1 MIDARRIITV
11 GVDCSKLMG
20 GVSAV
25 EIEYSKIY
33 NPWRHVATST
43 TGSSFKKL
51 CYFITGLIK
60 FLYLMIVCPSIEI
73 VHIHGA
79 SYYSFWRK
87 RTIVSI
93 AKAFKKKVVYHCHG
107 AEFKLFTSSHRD
119 VVIKMLHKCDRV
131 VCLSESWK
139 QWFEQECGCENVVII
154 KNIIS
159 EPQLRDVPNKNNNC
173 FKMLFLGELGKRKG
187 IYDLLDV
194 VAELNE
200 HDIQLYCGGNGDV
213 DGILKRV
220 KDLKIEDKFKYLGW
234 VGGDSKIDLLNKCD
248 VFVLP
253 SYNEGLPISVLEA
266 MSYGMPIVST
276 KVGGIPEIV
285 LNGENGFMVEPGD
298 KKGLCDALLKLK
310 DDKSLRRV
318 MGEKSKMLSLPHQ
331 PIYVEKQLQ
340 QMYNSI

>member
-25 EIEYSKIY
+25 EIEYSRIY

-43 TGSSFKKL
+43 TGSSIKKL

-60 FLYLMIVCPSIEI
+60 FLYMMIAHPNIEI

-87 RTIVSI
+87 RTIVNI
-93 AKAFKKKVVYHCHG
+93 AKIFNKKVIFHCHG

-119 VVIKMLHKCDRV
+119 AVLKMLHKCDRV

-159 EPQLRDVPNKNNNC
+159 EPQLLDVLSNDGNC
-173 FKMLFLGELGKRKG
+173 LKMLFLGELGKRKG

-194 VAELNE
+194 IAELKE
-200 HDIQLYCGGNGDV
+200 YDIQLYCGGNGDV
-213 DGILKRV
+213 DGVLKRV

-285 LNGENGFMVEPGD
+285 LNDENGFLIEPGD

-310 DDKSLRRV
+310 DNESLRSS